1 MPVNPQ
7 KQLRRLP
14 HVFSRVLELP
24 LRSHADVI
32 IQDRSD
38 CLRFIANIEDNAFA
52 GQVRA
57 HAVKIHPEV
66 TKVVVR
72 GGNSGGEV
80 ELRLDKLQVDVWRF
94 RLPATTR
101 PELTTAVVIGKELIV
116 TVPKG
121 GRSSHVGKVEDG
133 RGRGRL
139 VFV

>member
-14 HVFSRVLELP
+14 HIFSQVLELP
-24 LRSHADVI
+24 LRSHADVLI
-32 IQDRSD
+32 EYRSD
-38 CLRFIANIEDNAFA
+38 CYRFTANIEDNAFA

-72 GGNSGGEV
+72 GGNGLGEV
-80 ELRLDKLQVDVWRF
+80 ELKLDKLEVDVWRF

-101 PELTTAVVIGKELIV
+101 PELAKAVVVGRELIV
-116 TVPKG
+116 RVPKG
-121 GRSSHVGKVEDG
+121 KPEKPRRQPSRSQC
-133 RGRGRL
+133 
-139 VFV
+139 